1 MAQNVLVNLSGK
13 ELKMDKNIIVELD
26 ESGLVVAVYCPDETY
41 VVNVLDRRDFNDGC
55 DQSMYNYYSSL
66 EEEIEENLKNCF

>member
-1 MAQNVLVNLSGK
+1 MAQNVLVNLSVK

-66 EEEIEENLKNCF
+66 EEDIEENLKNCF

>member
-1 MAQNVLVNLSGK
+1 MN
-13 ELKMDKNIIVELD
+13 KNIIVEVD
-26 ESGLVVAVYCPDETY
+26 EDGLISAVYCPDETY
-41 VVNVLDRRDFNDGC
+41 IVNVLDRRDFNDGC

>member
-1 MAQNVLVNLSGK
+1 MEKHIV
-13 ELKMDKNIIVELD
+13 VELD
-26 ESGLVVAVYCPDETY
+26 EDGFVIGVHCPDETY

-66 EEEIEENLKNCF
+66 EEDIEENLKNCF